1 MNSTKYWDING
12 DELKAGDIVE
22 IYFKSRFTIENAEFP
37 YLVVYANQKLVAL
50 SLFTGDTWLD
60 LETMAGFSGP
70 DYEGKPNC
78 QRIPFDKIATA
89 WEKDIYI
96 SNYNRMKDNNFKIL
110 DK

>member
-1 MNSTKYWDING
+1 MFRPRTLCQMKPAPLDKNNINPHKTSLPY
-12 DELKAGDIVE
+12 D
-22 IYFKSRFTIENAEFP
+22 YF
-37 YLVVYANQKLVAL
+37 Q
-50 SLFTGDTWLD
+50 
-60 LETMAGFSGP
+60 ETP
-70 DYEGKPNC
+70 EYEGKPNC

>member
-12 DELKAGDIVE
+12 EELKAGDIVE

-60 LETMAGFSGP
+60 LETMAGFSGTE
-70 DYEGKPNC
+70 YEGKPNC

-96 SNYNRMKDNNFKIL
+96 SNYNRMKDNNFKITS
-110 DK
+110 K